1 MKLKRKLKF
10 CWKLTSVGI
19 TTTTTT
25 AQKYRLAANKLTTCV
40 FLLLL
45 FCHTLFR
52 THTQTHNFLPTRTG
66 NLNSVLHTLRG
77 AFSSYLQKFMQQF
90 CINISRHACRPY
102 THTHTWKAILKRRL
116 TWSRNWFNI
125 SKRLSEGGRE
135 RWSVRG
141 KKQRTSKLKANRI
154 SWQLLMKAA
163 CKATKRV
170 AHTQPCRC
178 PPLHLPPTPPAGAT
192 HSGIL

>member
-19 TTTTTT
+19 TTTT

-52 THTQTHNFLPTRTG
+52 THTHTNPQLPSYSYWQFKFSAAYFEGRLLVIFAKIYATI
-66 NLNSVLHTLRG
+66 LHKHQPPRLPP
-77 AFSSYLQKFMQQF
+77 L
-90 CINISRHACRPY
+90 H

-125 SKRLSEGGRE
+125 SKRLSEGVRGR
-135 RWSVRG
+135 RSVRG